1 MIMADYYAAALRTHP
16 QVILIKW
23 YKNKNSDWRI
33 DMSLVKFKDVQGN
46 EHTISGDNAL
56 NQVADMICQEM
67 INCSFA
73 KFIRLIA
80 SVEFEYNS
88 EKVVFIPSFPI
99 KYVKAATV
107 KADMSQMMS
116 RMKEVNDKYGFEE
129 CPDCGSVHNRK
140 VTTCRAC
147 AHKVDLPE
155 EALAVVQQFIKSL
168 DKSDDE
174 EPEEQEQKQEQE
186 QEQEQEQSQEMQE
199 LPEEPVEESVEN
211 PAPSS
216 QLLAMGSDEE

>member
-1 MIMADYYAAALRTHP
+1 
-16 QVILIKW
+16 
-23 YKNKNSDWRI
+23 
-33 DMSLVKFKDVQGN
+33 MSLVKFKDVQGN

-73 KFIRLIA
+73 KFTRLIA
-80 SVEFEYNS
+80 SVEFEYNG

-107 KADMSQMMS
+107 KADMNQMMN

-155 EALAVVQQFIKSL
+155 EALEVVQQFIKSL
-168 DKSDDE
+168 DKGDDE
-174 EPEEQEQKQEQE
+174 EETQEQE
-186 QEQEQEQSQEMQE
+186 QEKDQEGGQKMET
-199 LPEEPVEESVEN
+199 LPEIQAGESVEKQ
-211 PAPSS
+211 APSS
-216 QLLAMGSDEE
+216 QLMSMGSDEE

>member
-1 MIMADYYAAALRTHP
+1 MA
-16 QVILIKW
+16 
-23 YKNKNSDWRI
+23 
-33 DMSLVKFKDVQGN
+33 LVKFKDVHGN
-46 EHTISGDNAL
+46 EHTISGDNSL

-67 INCSFA
+67 LAMSFSR
-73 KFIRLIA
+73 FLRLIA
-80 SVEFEYNS
+80 SVEFEYNG

-107 KADMSQMMS
+107 KADMNQMMN
-116 RMKEVNDKYGFEE
+116 RMKEVNDQYGFEE

-155 EALAVVQQFIKSL
+155 EALEVVQQFIKSL
-168 DKSDDE
+168 DKSDE
-174 EPEEQEQKQEQE
+174 EESQEKEQEG
-186 QEQEQEQSQEMQE
+186 SQEMQK
-199 LPEEPVEESVEN
+199 LPEGEAEESVEN
-211 PAPSS
+211 PAPSG